1 MILMIAPLLFIAAI
15 IFVAYPFLTDT
26 REAEVREREMT
37 KEEIALQRKEDLIT
51 VLKDIEMDYR
61 MGKLSDQDYRNLKN
75 EHEFEAVEILRSLEK
90 IRREQAN
97 RKKNG

>member
-1 MILMIAPLLFIAAI
+1 MILVIAPLLFIAAI
-15 IFVAYPFLTDT
+15 VFVAYPFLIDS
-26 REAEVREREMT
+26 REAAVREREMT

-61 MGKLSDQDYRNLKN
+61 MGKLSDQDYRNLKK
-75 EHEFEAVEILRSLEK
+75 EHEFKAVEILRSLEK
-90 IRREQAN
+90 IRRQRAN